1 MYLLAVAPLMIIMI
15 IVKASEVVVDED
27 IQQQSVGEEQWNASF
42 YYIPTHTTNSNEDS
56 LDKDGLPTFNELK
69 VSLNKYRDMTDDILY
84 QLSRAHEVASRTEQI
99 LFPNHDTYSPS
110 SLKLSSKLE
119 YKITTSAKTLEA
131 NMIVLERLLKPFP
144 INVGILPN
152 HKPDDLNNF
161 TFPPNN
167 DNSNNKQCDTSSQ
180 VSTTTSIARY
190 IAPYKEINEVNQR
203 MNSNYNGEEEPYDTS
218 SHILTHMTREWTE
231 SGASIRIDT
240 HDWIVDEL
248 LTYHNQLD
256 SSTDC
261 QDSPLSPVL
270 VPGAGLG
277 RLAFDIAFTQSNRA
291 GTNTKS
297 QVFYPFVVEAIDN
310 SLVMGAAAYQ
320 LFHYHHSEHDEEN
333 LKIYPMANDPFI
345 NEEDIE
351 RRWTQSVFPE
361 EKVSDQLNLLK
372 NMKQSSNNFQQPNIS
387 YVIGDFVSIYASPTK
402 HGVYGSVA
410 TCFFIDTAT
419 NIYEYITTVRNL
431 LRTGGLWIN
440 LGPVQWHRNAQLQ
453 PTTAELKD
461 LILMAGFEIMKWEIS
476 DKLIAYRHPDD
487 IRVGTRAEAYRPL
500 KFVAILKPDPEE
512 CSTQDHDS
520 TSLLSSLEKVRQ
532 VTGRKSMMIP
542 KEVIDA
548 DISNTNSVDDDI
560 DA

>member
-1 MYLLAVAPLMIIMI
+1 MI
-15 IVKASEVVVDED
+15 IVKASADVGEEEE
-27 IQQQSVGEEQWNASF
+27 IQQQSVGEEQWKISF
-42 YYIPTHTTNSNEDS
+42 YYIPTHTSSNEES
-56 LDKDGLPTFNELK
+56 LDKDGLLTFNELK
-69 VSLNKYRDMTDDILY
+69 VALNKYRDMTDDILY
-84 QLSRAHEVASRTEQI
+84 QLSRSHEVASRTEHI
-99 LFPNHDTYSPS
+99 LYPNHDRMDIKLLSP
-110 SLKLSSKLE
+110 KLE
-119 YKITTSAKTLEA
+119 YKIKRSAETLEQ

-152 HKPDDLNNF
+152 HNSEDNSTNLF

-167 DNSNNKQCDTSSQ
+167 DVNSIKDQCKTSREASR
-180 VSTTTSIARY
+180 TTSIARY
-190 IAPYKEINEVNQR
+190 ITPYKEIKDKRIND
-203 MNSNYNGEEEPYDTS
+203 NYNGEEESYGTA
-218 SHILTHMTREWTE
+218 SHILTHMTREWTD

-248 LTYHNQLD
+248 LSYHNQLD

-261 QDSPLSPVL
+261 QESPLSPVL

-277 RLAFDIAFTQSNRA
+277 RLAFDIAFTQSNKA
-291 GTNTKS
+291 DTNTKS
-297 QVFYPFVVEAIDN
+297 QCFYPFAVEALEN
-310 SLVMGAAAYQ
+310 SLVMGAATYQ

-345 NEEDIE
+345 NEEDTE
-351 RRWTQSVFPE
+351 RRWKSSVFPE
-361 EKVSDQLNLLK
+361 EQVSDQFNLLK
-372 NMKQSSNNFQQPNIS
+372 DMQQSSDAFQHPNIS

-402 HGVYGSVA
+402 HDVYNSVA

-419 NIYEYITTVRNL
+419 NIYEYITTIRNL
-431 LRTGGLWIN
+431 LKTGGIWIN

-461 LILMAGFEIMKWEIS
+461 LILSAGFKIMKWEIS

-500 KFVAILKPDPEE
+500 KFVVQLQPDPDE
-512 CSTQDHDS
+512 CCTQDHGN

-532 VTGRKSMMIP
+532 VTGRKSVMIP
-542 KEVIDA
+542 KEVIDDDTA
-548 DISNTNSVDDDI
+548 NTNSDDDV
-560 DA
+560 DT